1 MSFPETYHRVLV
13 PLDGSPLAEAVLP
26 FVSRLA
32 RPLGLEIALLRV
44 VPMVTPKIVQ
54 GGTGPIILDQG
65 ERLREEA
72 EAYLR
77 GVAAGLVADG
87 FPVTTTVRTGEAAP
101 EIVAGARECQADLI
115 GMMTHGR
122 AGTPVLRLRG
132 RGGLAARGC
141 SGVRRPRDRGSTG
154 EERRLGGNRAPLS
167 QRLLRTIHFQTIAAV
182 SELGTVALVSGAA
195 VMMVTAPAAFSVL
208 RRVS

>member
-1 MSFPETYHRVLV
+1 MSTPETYHRVLV
-13 PLDGSPLAEAVLP
+13 PLDGSPLGEAVLP

-54 GGTGPIILDQG
+54 AGPQQIIVDQG

-77 GVAAGLVADG
+77 GVAARLVADG
-87 FPVTTTVRTGEAAP
+87 FRVTTTVRTGEAAP
-101 EIVAGARECQADLI
+101 EIVAGAPECQADLI

-122 AGTPVLRLRG
+122 TGLGRLVFGSVAEAVLRHATVPVFVVRATEAQ
-132 RGGLAARGC
+132 LAR
-141 SGVRRPRDRGSTG
+141 S
-154 EERRLGGNRAPLS
+154 
-167 QRLLRTIHFQTIAAV
+167 AA
-182 SELGTVALVSGAA
+182 
-195 VMMVTAPAAFSVL
+195 
-208 RRVS
+208 

>member
-1 MSFPETYHRVLV
+1 MGTPETYHRVLV
-13 PLDGSPLAEAVLP
+13 PLDGSPLAEAILP

-44 VPMVTPKIVQ
+44 VPTVTPKIVQ
-54 GGTGPIILDQG
+54 GGAGPIILDQG

-87 FPVTTTVRTGEAAP
+87 FRVATTVRTGEAAP

-122 AGTPVLRLRG
+122 TGLGRFFFGSVAEAVLRHADVPVFVVRATEAQ
-132 RGGLAARGC
+132 LAT
-141 SGVRRPRDRGSTG
+141 S
-154 EERRLGGNRAPLS
+154 
-167 QRLLRTIHFQTIAAV
+167 AA
-182 SELGTVALVSGAA
+182 
-195 VMMVTAPAAFSVL
+195 
-208 RRVS
+208 

>member
-13 PLDGSPLAEAVLP
+13 PLDGSPLGEAVLP

-54 GGTGPIILDQG
+54 GGTRPIILDQG

-77 GVAAGLVADG
+77 GVAAGRDHDGADG
-87 FPVTTTVRTGEAAP
+87 
-101 EIVAGARECQADLI
+101 
-115 GMMTHGR
+115 
-122 AGTPVLRLRG
+122 
-132 RGGLAARGC
+132 
-141 SGVRRPRDRGSTG
+141 
-154 EERRLGGNRAPLS
+154 
-167 QRLLRTIHFQTIAAV
+167 
-182 SELGTVALVSGAA
+182 
-195 VMMVTAPAAFSVL
+195 
-208 RRVS
+208 

>member
-1 MSFPETYHRVLV
+1 MSTPETYHRVLV

-54 GGTGPIILDQG
+54 GGTRPIILDQG

-77 GVAAGLVADG
+77 GVAAGLAADG
-87 FPVTTTVRTGEAAP
+87 FPVSTTVRTGEAAP

-122 AGTPVLRLRG
+122 TGLGRLFFGSVAEAVLRHAAVPVFVVRATEAQL
-132 RGGLAARGC
+132 ARG
-141 SGVRRPRDRGSTG
+141 
-154 EERRLGGNRAPLS
+154 
-167 QRLLRTIHFQTIAAV
+167 AA
-182 SELGTVALVSGAA
+182 
-195 VMMVTAPAAFSVL
+195 
-208 RRVS
+208 

>member
-1 MSFPETYHRVLV
+1 MSTPETYHRVLV

-26 FVSRLA
+26 FMSRLA

-44 VPMVTPKIVQ
+44 VPMVTPQIVE
-54 GGTGPIILDQG
+54 GGTRKIILDRG

-77 GVAAGLVADG
+77 GVAARLVADG
-87 FPVTTTVRTGEAAP
+87 FRVTTTVRTGEAAP

-122 AGTPVLRLRG
+122 TGLGRLLFGSVAEAVLR
-132 RGGLAARGC
+132 
-141 SGVRRPRDRGSTG
+141 
-154 EERRLGGNRAPLS
+154 
-167 QRLLRTIHFQTIAAV
+167 HAAV
-182 SELGTVALVSGAA
+182 PVFVVRATEAQLARSAVEVAQHPVG
-195 VMMVTAPAAFSVL
+195 P
-208 RRVS
+208 

>member
-1 MSFPETYHRVLV
+1 MSTPETYHRVLV

-26 FVSRLA
+26 FMSRLA

-44 VPMVTPKIVQ
+44 VPMVTPQIVE
-54 GGTGPIILDQG
+54 GGGRQIILDQG

-77 GVAAGLVADG
+77 GVAARLVADG
-87 FPVTTTVRTGEAAP
+87 FRVTTTVRTGEAAP

-122 AGTPVLRLRG
+122 TGLGRLLFGSVAEAVLR
-132 RGGLAARGC
+132 
-141 SGVRRPRDRGSTG
+141 
-154 EERRLGGNRAPLS
+154 
-167 QRLLRTIHFQTIAAV
+167 HAAV
-182 SELGTVALVSGAA
+182 PVFVVRATEAQLARSAVEVAQHPVG
-195 VMMVTAPAAFSVL
+195 P
-208 RRVS
+208 

>member
-1 MSFPETYHRVLV
+1 MSTPETYHRVLV

-32 RPLGLEIALLRV
+32 RPLGQEIALLRV
-44 VPMVTPKIVQ
+44 VPMVTPKVVQ
-54 GGTGPIILDQG
+54 GGNRPIILDQG

-77 GVAAGLVADG
+77 GVAARLVADG
-87 FPVTTTVRTGEAAP
+87 FRVTTAVRTGAAAP

-122 AGTPVLRLRG
+122 TGLGRLFFGSVAEAVLR
-132 RGGLAARGC
+132 
-141 SGVRRPRDRGSTG
+141 
-154 EERRLGGNRAPLS
+154 
-167 QRLLRTIHFQTIAAV
+167 HAAV
-182 SELGTVALVSGAA
+182 PVFLVRATEAQLARSVA
-195 VMMVTAPAAFSVL
+195 
-208 RRVS
+208 

>member
-1 MSFPETYHRVLV
+1 LLPSPDGRRLRRLFL

-32 RPLGLEIALLRV
+32 WPLGLEIALLRV
-44 VPMVTPKIVQ
+44 VPTVTPEIVQ
-54 GGTGPIILDQG
+54 AGTRQIIVDQG

-77 GVAAGLVADG
+77 EVAARLVADG
-87 FPVTTTVRTGEAAP
+87 FRVTTTVRAGEAAP

-122 AGTPVLRLRG
+122 TGLGRLFF
-132 RGGLAARGC
+132 
-141 SGVRRPRDRGSTG
+141 GSVA
-154 EERRLGGNRAPLS
+154 EA
-167 QRLLRTIHFQTIAAV
+167 LLRHAAV
-182 SELGTVALVSGAA
+182 PVFVVRATAA
-195 VMMVTAPAAFSVL
+195 QLERSAA
-208 RRVS
+208 